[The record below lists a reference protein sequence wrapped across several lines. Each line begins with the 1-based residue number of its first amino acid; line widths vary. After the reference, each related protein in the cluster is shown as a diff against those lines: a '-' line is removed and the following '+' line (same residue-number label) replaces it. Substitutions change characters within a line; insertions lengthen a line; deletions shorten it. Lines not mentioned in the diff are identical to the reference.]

1 MQVSVLLVYEFNAV
15 LWNNFLIFNF
25 SFPSDYLSSEL
36 QAMRMIGGDED
47 KMEIDEEVS
56 GIMGIFSYNN
66 FWIIKWT
73 LLSNWFLKLQS
84 CTW

>member
-1 MQVSVLLVYEFNAV
+1 MYEFNA
-15 LWNNFLIFNF
+15 NSFLIF

-56 GIMGIFSYNN
+56 GIMGIFSYNK
-66 FWIIKWT
+66 FWITTVMYLIILT
-73 LLSNWFLKLQS
+73 
-84 CTW
+84 

>member
-1 MQVSVLLVYEFNAV
+1 MSFSLVYEFNA
-15 LWNNFLIFNF
+15 NSFLIF

-56 GIMGIFSYNN
+56 GIRGISVIFN
-66 FWIIKWT
+66 FFG
-73 LLSNWFLKLQS
+73 L
-84 CTW
+84 